1 MSGDDELPDI
11 GGDEVVNEQEDA
23 KPTITDDNDDIP
35 DLEETKGG
43 ENIPGL
49 DNIPGG
55 TGDFVGASG
64 ERKQN
69 RSEKKARK
77 AISKLGLHQVTDIYR
92 VVIKR
97 GKDAIF
103 AISDPEVFKAP
114 KKDIYIVFGEARV
127 EDAGKELERA
137 AQQFKANP
145 NLQQQL
151 QSQLKENDDEVPN
164 LVEVEGENKETEKK
178 ETTAA
183 VESEEGVEAKDIELV
198 MQQVNCTRSQAIAA
212 LKKNGGDIVNAI
224 MELQF

>member
-1 MSGDDELPDI
+1 MSGDEKI
-11 GGDEVVNEQEDA
+11 TTGGEEVVKEEES
-23 KPTITDDNDDIP
+23 KPTITDDNDDLP
-35 DLEETKGG
+35 ELEETKGG

-49 DNIPGG
+49 DNIPA
-55 TGDFVGASG
+55 GDFGASG
-64 ERKQN
+64 ERKQS

-77 AISKLGLHQVTDIYR
+77 AISKLGLQQISDIYR
-92 VVIKR
+92 VAIKR

-145 NLQQQL
+145 NLQQL
-151 QSQLKENDDEVPN
+151 QSQLNKEDNEVPD
-164 LVEVEGENKETEKK
+164 LVQVEGENKETEIK
-178 ETTAA
+178 EAA
-183 VESEEGVEAKDIELV
+183 AGGESEEGVEAKDIELV
-198 MQQVNCTRSQAIAA
+198 MQQVNCTRSQAISA

-224 MELQF
+224 MELQL